1 MAKGSQILLITALTQ
16 PCQKQKHVLFL
27 AISSVKKKKK
37 KLTRI
42 FFTFFSTHLV
52 LKEKYLS
59 STLYLQMLVTV
70 IIFK

>member
-27 AISSVKKKKK
+27 AISSVKKKK

>member
-1 MAKGSQILLITALTQ
+1 MAKGSQTLLITVLTQ
-16 PCQKQKHVLFL
+16 PCQKQKHVLSL
-27 AISSVKKKKK
+27 AISSVKKK

-70 IIFK
+70 SIFK